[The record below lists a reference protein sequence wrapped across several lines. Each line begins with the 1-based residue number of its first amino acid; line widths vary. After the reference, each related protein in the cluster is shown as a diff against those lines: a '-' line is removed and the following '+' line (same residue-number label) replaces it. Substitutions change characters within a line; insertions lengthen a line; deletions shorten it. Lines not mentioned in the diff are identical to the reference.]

1 MTDLREYNIEEDF
14 SDVRLDRWVNHF
26 FSKISHNNLE
36 KLLRKGIIRVNG
48 KKVKSNFRLNEG
60 DILTLPGFLEE
71 LATNSTNNNHIPGAE
86 SFIKKITIF
95 QNNEILILNKP
106 FGLAVQGGTGIE
118 SHIDGYLQ
126 SAFFNSNFS
135 PRLVHRLDRETSGVL
150 VVALTRK
157 TAVHLSN
164 LFQERKV
171 NKTYWAITDG
181 SPSKDKGDINFDIKI
196 GENKDNLNAL
206 TRYYKIL
213 NLNDKISW
221 IAFQPVTGRTHQIR
235 QHASMSSFPI
245 VGDKKYGRHTKE
257 GLLFKKLHLHSQSVD
272 FMNVNGDILHF
283 EASLPKHMEETW
295 KKYNLPLNPNIEG
308 FKIRDKEVFNG

>member
-60 DILTLPGFLEE
+60 DILTLPDFLDE

-157 TAVHLSN
+157 MAVHLSN

-221 IAFQPVTGRTHQIR
+221 VAFQPVTGRTHQIR

>member
-60 DILTLPGFLEE
+60 DILTLPGFLDE

-221 IAFQPVTGRTHQIR
+221 VAFQPVTGRTHQIR

-257 GLLFKKLHLHSQSVD
+257 GLMFKKLHLHSQSVD

-295 KKYNLPLNPNIEG
+295 KKYNLPLSPNIEG
-308 FKIRDKEVFNG
+308 F

>member
-1 MTDLREYNIEEDF
+1 MIDLREYNIETDF
-14 SDVRLDRWVNHF
+14 SEARLDRWISHF

-36 KLLRKGIIRVNG
+36 KLLRKGIIKVNG
-48 KKVKSNFRLNEG
+48 KKVKSSFRLNKG
-60 DILTLPGFLEE
+60 DIVTLPNFLDE
-71 LATNSTNNNHIPGAE
+71 LASSSVNNSQIPGALD
-86 SFIKKITIF
+86 FIKKITIF
-95 QNNEILILNKP
+95 QNEEILILNKP

-118 SHIDGYLQ
+118 NHLDGYLK
-126 SAFFNSNFS
+126 SAFFNSSCS
-135 PRLVHRLDRETSGVL
+135 PRLVHRLDKETTGVL

-157 TAVHLSN
+157 IAVYLSN
-164 LFQERKV
+164 LFQKRKV

-181 SPSKDKGDINFDIKI
+181 SPALDKGDIDFDIKV
-196 GENKDNLNAL
+196 GEDNNHLNCL
-206 TRYYKIL
+206 TRYYKVL

-245 VGDKKYGRHTKE
+245 VGDKKYGRHSKE
-257 GLLFKKLHLHSQSVD
+257 GLTFKKLHLHSRSVD

-283 EASLPKHMEETW
+283 EASLPKHMKETW

-308 FKIRDKEVFNG
+308 FTVRD

>member
-1 MTDLREYNIEEDF
+1 MTDLREHNIDEDF
-14 SDVRLDRWVNHF
+14 FGARLDRWISHF

-60 DILTLPGFLEE
+60 DILTLPDFLDE
-71 LATNSTNNNHIPGAE
+71 LTTSSINNARIPGAAN
-86 SFIKKITIF
+86 FIKKITIF

-126 SAFFNSNFS
+126 SAFFNSDFS

-157 TAVHLSN
+157 MAVHLSS
-164 LFQERKV
+164 LFKERKV

-181 SPSKDKGDINFDIKI
+181 SCLLYTSPS
-196 GENKDNLNAL
+196 
-206 TRYYKIL
+206 
-213 NLNDKISW
+213 
-221 IAFQPVTGRTHQIR
+221 P
-235 QHASMSSFPI
+235 
-245 VGDKKYGRHTKE
+245 
-257 GLLFKKLHLHSQSVD
+257 
-272 FMNVNGDILHF
+272 
-283 EASLPKHMEETW
+283 
-295 KKYNLPLNPNIEG
+295 
-308 FKIRDKEVFNG
+308 RD

>member
-1 MTDLREYNIEEDF
+1 MTDLREHNIEEDF
-14 SDVRLDRWVNHF
+14 FGARLDRWISHF

-60 DILTLPGFLEE
+60 DILTLPDFLDE
-71 LATNSTNNNHIPGAE
+71 LTTSSINNARIPGAVN
-86 SFIKKITIF
+86 FIKKITIF

-106 FGLAVQGGTGIE
+106 SGLAVQGGTGIE

-126 SAFFNSNFS
+126 SAFFNSDFS
-135 PRLVHRLDRETSGVL
+135 PRLVHRLDKETSGVL

-157 TAVHLSN
+157 MAVHLSS
-164 LFQERKV
+164 LFKERKV

-181 SPSKDKGDINFDIKI
+181 SPAINKGDINFDIKS
-196 GENKDNLNAL
+196 GENNDNIDAL

-213 NLNDKISW
+213 NLNNKISW
-221 IAFQPVTGRTHQIR
+221 IAFRPVTGRTHQIR

-257 GLLFKKLHLHSQSVD
+257 GLMFKKLHLHSQSVD

-295 KKYNLPLNPNIEG
+295 KKYNLPLSPNIEG
-308 FKIRDKEVFNG
+308 F

>member
-60 DILTLPGFLEE
+60 DILTLPDFLDE

-221 IAFQPVTGRTHQIR
+221 VAFQPVTGRTHQIR

>member
-1 MTDLREYNIEEDF
+1 MTVLRKYNIEEDF
-14 SDVRLDRWVNHF
+14 FGARLDRWISHF

-48 KKVKSNFRLNEG
+48 KKVKSSFRLNEG
-60 DILTLPGFLEE
+60 DILTLPDFLDE
-71 LATNSTNNNHIPGAE
+71 LTTNSTNNAQIPGAV

-95 QNNEILILNKP
+95 QSNELLILNKP

-126 SAFFNSNFS
+126 SAFFNSDFS
-135 PRLVHRLDRETSGVL
+135 PRLVHRLDKETSGVL

-157 TAVHLSN
+157 MAVHLSS
-164 LFQERKV
+164 LFKERKV

-181 SPSKDKGDINFDIKI
+181 SPAINKGDINFDIKV
-196 GENKDNLNAL
+196 GENNDNIDAL

-213 NLNDKISW
+213 NLNNKISW
-221 IAFQPVTGRTHQIR
+221 IAFRPVTGRTHQIR

-257 GLLFKKLHLHSQSVD
+257 GLMFKKLHLHSQSVD

-295 KKYNLPLNPNIEG
+295 KKYNLPLSPNIEG
-308 FKIRDKEVFNG
+308 F

>member
-14 SDVRLDRWVNHF
+14 FDVRLDRWVNHF

-60 DILTLPGFLEE
+60 DILTLPSFLDE

-181 SPSKDKGDINFDIKI
+181 SPSKDKGDINFDIKM

-221 IAFQPVTGRTHQIR
+221 VAFQPVTGRTHQIR

>member
-1 MTDLREYNIEEDF
+1 M
-14 SDVRLDRWVNHF
+14 
-26 FSKISHNNLE
+26 
-36 KLLRKGIIRVNG
+36 
-48 KKVKSNFRLNEG
+48 
-60 DILTLPGFLEE
+60 
-71 LATNSTNNNHIPGAE
+71 ATNSTNNNHIPGAE

-157 TAVHLSN
+157 MAVHLSN

-181 SPSKDKGDINFDIKI
+181 SPSKDKGDINFDIKM

-221 IAFQPVTGRTHQIR
+221 VAFQPVTGRTHQIR

>member
-1 MTDLREYNIEEDF
+1 MTDLREYNVEEDF

-60 DILTLPGFLEE
+60 DILTLPGFLDE

-181 SPSKDKGDINFDIKI
+181 SPSKDKGDINFDIKM

>member
-60 DILTLPGFLEE
+60 DILTLPSFLDE

-157 TAVHLSN
+157 IAVHLSN

-181 SPSKDKGDINFDIKI
+181 SPSKDKGDINFDIKM

>member
-60 DILTLPGFLEE
+60 DILTLPGFLDE

-181 SPSKDKGDINFDIKI
+181 SPSKDKGDINFDIKM

>member
-126 SAFFNSNFS
+126 SAFSNSNFS

-181 SPSKDKGDINFDIKI
+181 SPSKDKGDINFDIKM